1 MKKVYQLMT
10 LMLFASLF
18 LACSEDNTLIG
29 DTEDAI
35 NASIPERAISIIES
49 EQFNNYSAN
58 PIRSATSFIED
69 GKIMEVLNY
78 DNDVLDWRVI
88 YEYNS
93 QGLLKRVSN
102 FDGNN
107 TPLLSRDFSIVY
119 DEQNRIRNIVYENRI
134 FEFTYNSI
142 DQTITRRAFNSSNPN
157 LSTATYSLNENG
169 QILRFESS
177 YSNIL
182 YVFEYINGK
191 LMGATRTG
199 GGFSN
204 LEVDYDYDT
213 SQETKG
219 FNYHKMYKAMY
230 GSPINA
236 VLASERSIEN
246 MISLYYGEE
255 NPSLLAYYI
264 EQPSQELITRFEYTR
279 DEQNYVTEFEM
290 IANGSLYSRI
300 KITYED

>member
-219 FNYHKMYKAMY
+219 FNYHRMYKAMY